1 MTNGA
6 QYVMM
11 DGVLLMLLLS
21 VNNLNM
27 LILQVSDN
35 QI

>member
-21 VNNLNM
+21 VNNLDM